1 MPDQDGSLFFWVVII
16 GWLLVFM
23 FLPQWMARR
32 RQRRREADLQ
42 IGDSVITIGG
52 LIGDL
57 THIDFEANL
66 ARIRLAE
73 NVEISIL
80 PGAISG
86 KRAVP
91 STASDDAN
99 EDSQADEAE
108 VEADES
114 PPAEL

>member
-1 MPDQDGSLFFWVVII
+1 MPEQDGSLVFWVVII
-16 GWLLVFM
+16 GGLLVFLI
-23 FLPQWMARR
+23 LPQWMARR

-57 THIDFEANL
+57 TYIDFESNL
-66 ARIRLAE
+66 ARLRLAE
-73 NVEISIL
+73 NVEIRIL

-91 STASDDAN
+91 PTAFAT
-99 EDSQADEAE
+99 ADEADVFDEAEGE
-108 VEADES
+108 VEES